1 MICDY
6 NVTASVSNAYVSCWP
21 PYASTSILKF
31 CVPTAVINETTSVF
45 DTLNSRD
52 FLAKVAD
59 DIKSCWKVVVVA
71 CVGALLVALLWLIM
85 MRLFAG
91 IAIWFCVWTVVL
103 LLIGITAMFWLEGT
117 NLKSV
122 YDATPTSM
130 QLSSDKTMWQAFL
143 YTSYALCGVSAIV
156 LIIVLFM
163 CNRIHMAA
171 MICEEASKAV
181 ASMFFQ
187 LVSFPIVP
195 FLALVALGVYFVS
208 VALFAFTVLSP
219 DYSELE
225 TFTGLTQD
233 NILKGLMLY
242 HFFGLLWTFNWII
255 GIAEVTICGAVADWY
270 WTFHGDKQ
278 KSFAVLRS
286 FGRTLRYHLGSVAFG
301 ALLLGII
308 QFIRAIM
315 LYFQAQMRGK
325 ENKLSRIALSIVN
338 VILACFERF
347 IRFLTKNAYV
357 MIGVYGYSF
366 CTSARRGF
374 KIIVNNPLRVGA
386 INCVNIFVMFLGKLF
401 ITLITTIAAF
411 VYLKN
416 YTNLNFY
423 YFPLGFIA
431 IWSFVVA
438 CIVVSIYDMAV
449 HTILFCFV
457 EDEARN
463 DGSSDKPYHMS
474 SDLQAFLDVN
484 GGAECCCC

>member
-1 MICDY
+1 MICNY
-6 NVTASVSNAYVSCWP
+6 NTTPSINNAYVSCWP
-21 PYASTSILKF
+21 PYASTPILKF
-31 CVPTAVINETTSVF
+31 CVPTLVINETTSVF
-45 DTLNSRD
+45 QQLNSQD
-52 FLAKVAD
+52 FLAKVIS
-59 DIKSCWKVVVVA
+59 DIKNSWKIIVVA
-71 CVGALLVALLWLIM
+71 CVGALFVALLWLIL
-85 MRLFAG
+85 MRFFAG

-117 NLKSV
+117 NRKSV
-122 YDATPTSM
+122 YEATPTNM
-130 QLSSDKTMWQAFL
+130 RLENDKILWQAFL
-143 YTSYALCGVSAIV
+143 YTSYALCGISAIV

-187 LVSFPIVP
+187 LVTFPLVP
-195 FLALVALGVYFVS
+195 FLSLVALGVYWVS
-208 VALFAFTVLSP
+208 VALFALTVLSP
-219 DYSELE
+219 DYDELVH
-225 TFTGLTQD
+225 FTGTSQN

-242 HFFGLLWTFNWII
+242 HLFGLLWTFNWII

-270 WTFHGDKQ
+270 WTFHGKKQ
-278 KSFAVLRS
+278 KPFAVVRS

-308 QFIRAIM
+308 QFIRIIM
-315 LYFQAQMRGK
+315 LYIQSQVRGK
-325 ENKLSRIALSIVN
+325 ENKLSKIALSIVN
-338 VILACFERF
+338 CILACFERF

-366 CTSARRGF
+366 CTSARRAF

-386 INCVNIFVMFLGKLF
+386 LNCVNLFVMFLGKLF
-401 ITLITTIAAF
+401 ITLATTIAAF

-416 YTNLNFY
+416 YTNLNFFF
-423 YFPLGFIA
+423 FPLGFIA

-438 CIVVSIYDMAV
+438 CVVVSTYDMAV

-463 DGSSDKPYHMS
+463 DGSADRPYHMS
-474 SDLQAFLDVN
+474 SDLQAFLDIN